1 MTYLNKLTNHK
12 LRGALL
18 PFFYVLNVENFLTFS
33 IYIFIIIYFY
43 DSVFKNKINIFN
55 TTYIN
60 KGIIHQKPTLK

>member
-1 MTYLNKLTNHK
+1 
-12 LRGALL
+12 
-18 PFFYVLNVENFLTFS
+18 VLNVENFLTFS
-33 IYIFIIIYFY
+33 IYIFIIIYFYDSVFKNKIIIYFY